1 MQGRLNRLCCAC
13 TTGLLEFDESSAAH
27 SVQISVPIEDAGQC
41 IGVLVMGLRNNK

>member
-13 TTGLLEFDESSAAH
+13 TTGPLAFDESAGAH
-27 SVQISVPIEDAGQC
+27 SVQISVPVRDAGQC